1 MSKITH
7 CDRISLVEKIVSW
20 RILVIVIPKSL
31 LSAFLVLVFS
41 GFSVF
46 GQITQVVEKPKE
58 ENKTEKKNE
67 KKVDDK
73 NLIPQ
78 QAITGE
84 QVAESTILV
93 YGGFRGRDTLNQ
105 VRKTTIERGKV
116 VQNNPDGT
124 VNNATYERR
133 IIRGE
138 SLYQDKI
145 RLDQKF
151 SNTDF
156 AMIYTDSKIF
166 GIFGETVFTPKK
178 EAIVAF
184 QNQIWRGIEGL
195 LRYKESGSKVDFVG
209 KEKQMGVEYYLV
221 DVTDKDQRK
230 TRFFVSTKL
239 VRIAAIEYTEDSIK
253 YTRKFYNFN
262 YAQGTL
268 VPSRSTLYANGKQIE
283 ETNVSTITY
292 GQKLDEGFFAE
303 S

>member
-1 MSKITH
+1 MSKFIH
-7 CDRISLVEKIVSW
+7 CDRISFVVNKTLW

-31 LSAFLVLVFS
+31 LSGLVVLVVS
-41 GFSVF
+41 VFSVF
-46 GQITQVVEKPKE
+46 AQIAQVVEKPK
-58 ENKTEKKNE
+58 NEKKNE

-73 NLIPQ
+73 NVVQQ

-84 QVAESTILV
+84 QVAESAVLV
-93 YGGFRGRDTLNQ
+93 YGGFRGRETLNQ
-105 VRKTTIERGKV
+105 VRKTTIERGKII
-116 VQNNPDGT
+116 QNNPDGS
-124 VNNATYERR
+124 VNNASYERR

-151 SNTDF
+151 SNADF
-156 AMIYTDSKIF
+156 AMVYTDSKFF
-166 GIFGETVFTPKK
+166 GIFGDTFFTPKK

-195 LRYKESGSKVDFVG
+195 LRYKESGSKVDFIN
-209 KEKQMGVEYYLV
+209 KEKQMGVEYFV
-221 DVTDKDQRK
+221 VEVTDKDQRK

-239 VRIAAIEYTEDSIK
+239 VRIASIEYTEDSIK

-268 VPSRSTLYANGKQIE
+268 VPSRSILFANGKQIE
-283 ETNVSTITY
+283 ETNLSTITY
-292 GQKLDEGFFAE
+292 GQKLDEAFFAD